1 MSESNFKERSLAV
14 LAGLVAG
21 LEQGDI
27 PAIIKGITDLRIDPG
42 RGGALIY
49 HAEEA
54 IISDLTEEV
63 RKREDG
69 RLRVARPGKYK
80 EPVVDV
86 YTLDE
91 SGELMRNQAPAKYT
105 SLGKLYAAY
114 KCVHGID

>member
-1 MSESNFKERSLAV
+1 MSDFKERCIST
-14 LAGLVAG
+14 LAGLLAG
-21 LEQGDI
+21 VEKGDI
-27 PAIIKGITDLRIDPG
+27 PAIIKGITDLSIDPG

-54 IISDLTEEV
+54 IIGDLTEEV
-63 RKREDG
+63 RKREDS

-91 SGELMRNQAPAKYT
+91 SGSLMRNQAPARFT

-114 KCVHGID
+114 KCIHGIN

>member
-1 MSESNFKERSLAV
+1 MSDFKERCLTT
-14 LAGLVAG
+14 LAGLLAG
-21 LEQGDI
+21 VEQGDI

-49 HAEEA
+49 HTEEA
-54 IISDLTEEV
+54 IIDDLTEEV

-69 RLRVARPGKYK
+69 RLRVARAGKYK

-91 SGELMRNQAPAKYT
+91 SGALLRNRTPAKFT

-114 KCVHGID
+114 KYIHGIE

>member
-1 MSESNFKERSLAV
+1 MSDFKERCLAA
-14 LAGLVAG
+14 LTGLVAG
-21 LEQGDI
+21 VEQGDI
-27 PAIIKGITDLRIDPG
+27 PAIIKGITDLRIDSG

-54 IISDLTEEV
+54 IISNLTEEV

-91 SGELMRNQAPAKYT
+91 NGTLLRNQAPAKFT
-105 SLGKLYAAY
+105 NLGKLYAAY
-114 KCVHGID
+114 KCIHGIT

>member
-1 MSESNFKERSLAV
+1 MSDFKERCIEM

-21 LEQGDI
+21 VEQGDI
-27 PAIIKGITDLRIDPG
+27 PAIIKGIADLRIDSG

-54 IISDLTEEV
+54 IIRDLTEEV

-91 SGELMRNQAPAKYT
+91 SGELMRNQAPAKFT
-105 SLGKLYAAY
+105 GLGTLYAAY
-114 KCVHGID
+114 KHIHGID

>member
-1 MSESNFKERSLAV
+1 MSDFKERSLAV

-21 LEQGDI
+21 IEQGDI
-27 PAIIKGITDLRIDPG
+27 PAIIQGITELRIDSG

-49 HAEEA
+49 HTEEA
-54 IISDLTEEV
+54 IIGDLTEEV
-63 RKREDG
+63 RKREDS
-69 RLRVARPGKYK
+69 RLRVARPGRYK

-91 SGELMRNQAPAKYT
+91 SGDLLRNRTPAKFT

-114 KCVHGID
+114 KHIHGID

>member
-1 MSESNFKERSLAV
+1 MSDFKERCLTT
-14 LAGLVAG
+14 LAGLLAG
-21 LEQGDI
+21 VEQGDI

-49 HAEEA
+49 HTEEA
-54 IISDLTEEV
+54 IIDDLTEEV

-69 RLRVARPGKYK
+69 RLRVSRAGKYR

-91 SGELMRNQAPAKYT
+91 SGELLRNQAPAKFT

-114 KCVHGID
+114 KCIHGID

>member
-1 MSESNFKERSLAV
+1 MSDLKERCLTT
-14 LAGLVAG
+14 LAGLLAG
-21 LEQGDI
+21 VEQGDI

-49 HAEEA
+49 HTEEA
-54 IISDLTEEV
+54 IIDDLTEEV

-69 RLRVARPGKYK
+69 RLRVSRAGKYR

-91 SGELMRNQAPAKYT
+91 GGELMRNQAPAKFT

-114 KCVHGID
+114 KYIHGIE

>member
-1 MSESNFKERSLAV
+1 MSDFKERCLAT

-21 LEQGDI
+21 VEQGDI

-49 HAEEA
+49 HTEEA

-63 RKREDG
+63 RKREDV
-69 RLRVARPGKYK
+69 RLRVSRPGRYR

-86 YTLDE
+86 YTLNE
-91 SGELMRNQAPAKYT
+91 SGELMRNQAPAKFT
-105 SLGKLYAAY
+105 GLGTLYAAY
-114 KCVHGID
+114 KYIHEIT

>member
-1 MSESNFKERSLAV
+1 MSDFKERCIAA
-14 LAGLVAG
+14 LAGLVSG
-21 LEQGDI
+21 VEQGDI

-49 HAEEA
+49 HTEEA
-54 IISDLTEEV
+54 IIADLTEEV

-69 RLRVARPGKYK
+69 RLRVSRPGRYK

-91 SGELMRNQAPAKYT
+91 SGELMRNQAPAKFT
-105 SLGKLYAAY
+105 SLGKLYSAY
-114 KCVHGID
+114 KYIHGIT